1 MMAKVTKKAPASK
14 KKVASKAPASKKK
27 VAKKTTKKK
36 AAATAKATVSDG
48 KTGTPLK
55 SESVTLGAAEIDG
68 PYAMVGFNV
77 GHTMNVGD
85 HEFVKGGVDVQVPV
99 DATGQFLVP
108 LSKLKA
114 PMNKLQKWCDEQM
127 TKWVET
133 IQKDLDSEE
142 EEDDDLLGTIGEE
155 EEAEEDEFGLDEDEG
170 EEEEEIELDFGE
182 EEEEDE
188 DDGLGLDDEEED
200 EEEELEIDE
209 EDDPLGLGEL

>member
-1 MMAKVTKKAPASK
+1 MMAKVTKKKAPASK
-14 KKVASKAPASKKK
+14 KKVAKKAAAKKK

-36 AAATAKATVSDG
+36 AAATVTATVSDG
-48 KTGTPLK
+48 KTGSPLK
-55 SESVTLGAAEIDG
+55 AESVDIGASEIDG

-127 TKWVET
+127 TKWVEG
-133 IQKDLDSEE
+133 IQKELESDEE
-142 EEDDDLLGTIGEE
+142 EEDLLGTIGDEDE
-155 EEAEEDEFGLDEDEG
+155 EEDEFGLEEDET

-182 EEEEDE
+182 EEEDE
-188 DDGLGLDDEEED
+188 DLGFEDEEED
-200 EEEELEIDE
+200 EDEEEAELDE